1 MCVFVEIFGMMIPV
15 HIIGIL
21 YVLIYLKE
29 VAPKP
34 TEEAA
39 YDNPALETD
48 VSPSN
53 QSTLQIEEAVKES
66 RNACLEFF
74 DPRLAHQCIKSL
86 VKKRDYGVRSII
98 CLLMAMHFVLNGVT
112 QGESQNLFLY
122 QRVKLRWDID
132 TLVYHN
138 VFSIVM
144 GLIGTLV
151 MVGLLSKFFK
161 IPDIFLTL
169 ISTFLTIVSRII
181 YSIVTTTVG
190 FFTGTAV
197 DFTAGVKALGV
208 RAIISKIVPSEDL
221 STMFA
226 LMGLFEALSVM
237 VFSYIYP
244 TYYQY
249 LFSHSNRDISEMFH
263 LSAEFVIIAFI
274 VYS

>member
-1 MCVFVEIFGMMIPV
+1 MIPI

-21 YVLIYLKE
+21 YIIIYLKE

-34 TEEAA
+34 TEETA

-48 VSPSN
+48 ISPSN
-53 QSTLQIEEAVKES
+53 QSTLQIEETVKET

-74 DPRLAHQCIKSL
+74 DPRLAHQCVKSL
-86 VKKRDYGVRSII
+86 IKKRDYGVRSII
-98 CLLMAMHFVLNGVT
+98 CLFMAMHFVLNGVT
-112 QGESQNLFLY
+112 QGETQNLFLY
-122 QRVKLRWDID
+122 QRVKLHWDID

-138 VFSIVM
+138 VFNIVM

-151 MVGLLSKFFK
+151 MVGVLSKFLK
-161 IPDIFLTL
+161 ITDIWLTL
-169 ISTFLTIVSRII
+169 ISTFLTIVSRVI

-190 FFTGTAV
+190 FFIGTAV

-244 TYYQY
+244 TYYQF
-249 LFSHSNRDISEMFH
+249 LLSRSNRDISEMFH
-263 LSAEFVIIAFI
+263 LSAGLVLIAFI
-274 VYS
+274 VYT

>member
-1 MCVFVEIFGMMIPV
+1 MMLPV

-21 YVLIYLKE
+21 YILLFMKE

-34 TEEAA
+34 ATEEAA

-53 QSTLQIEEAVKES
+53 QSTLQIEEKVEETK
-66 RNACLEFF
+66 NACLEFF
-74 DPRLAHQCIKSL
+74 DPRLAHQCFKSL

-98 CLLMAMHFVLNGVT
+98 FLLMAMHFVLNGVT

-122 QRVKLRWDID
+122 QRVKLGWDID

-138 VFSIVM
+138 VFATFISM
-144 GLIGTLV
+144 IGILL
-151 MVGLLSKFFK
+151 MVGLLSKFLK
-161 IPDIFLTL
+161 IADIFLTL
-169 ISTFLTIVSRII
+169 ISTFLTFVCRVI
-181 YSIVTTTVG
+181 YSVVTSTVG
-190 FFTGTAV
+190 FFIGTAV
-197 DFTAGVKALGV
+197 DFTTGVKGTGV

-237 VFSYIYP
+237 VFSYAYP

-249 LFSHSNRDISEMFH
+249 LLSTPNRDIKEIFH
-263 LSAEFVIIAFI
+263 ISAGLVLIAFI